1 MIDAPIVIGCLSY
14 FMQNKDILGRIIALL
29 EEVDLTEEQQQEF
42 ARLKEL
48 VTFCN
53 FYEGDFDNF
62 NFD

>member
-1 MIDAPIVIGCLSY
+1 
-14 FMQNKDILGRIIALL
+14 MQNKGILDKIIALL
-29 EEVDLTEEQQQEF
+29 EEADLTEEQQQEF

-53 FYEGDFDNF
+53 FYESDFDNF